1 MDELT
6 VKQERL
12 VRMATAVVVA
22 IVWALCA
29 FVTFT
34 ASEAGDTV
42 RSMTDQGGT
51 SDMPDVIPYECSTH
65 RWVLDHSPVEKR
77 PNRGV
82 HCRFARPNSS

>member
-42 RSMTDQGGT
+42 LSMTDQGATSGT
-51 SDMPDVIPYECSTH
+51 PDDTEGTDKALTLAARRAS
-65 RWVLDHSPVEKR
+65 LDVSLSRDVQKSA
-77 PNRGV
+77 V
-82 HCRFARPNSS
+82 Y

>member
-6 VKQERL
+6 VKHERL
-12 VRMATAVVVA
+12 ARVATAVVVA

-42 RSMTDQGGT
+42 FSMTDQGGT
-51 SDMPDVIPYECSTH
+51 SGTLDVIPCECSTH
-65 RWVLDHSPVEKR
+65 RWRWPVAPSR
-77 PNRGV
+77 SAPNRGV
-82 HCRFARPNSS
+82 YCRIRAA